1 MNSDLSDVLKYSDEV
16 AAAIASGSP
25 IVALESTI
33 ISHGLPRP
41 TNLEVARPLLS
52 SMASMHR
59 AGVDNYFMYG
69 PRIRKLTPKECLRLM
84 GFSDKF
90 KIVVSDT
97 QAYKQAGN
105 SMVVDVLMH
114 LFDSIIKS
122 MKWK

>member
-1 MNSDLSDVLKYSDEV
+1 
-16 AAAIASGSP
+16 
-25 IVALESTI
+25 
-33 ISHGLPRP
+33 
-41 TNLEVARPLLS
+41 
-52 SMASMHR
+52 MASMHR

-90 KIVVSDT
+90 KVVVSDT

-114 LFDSIIKS
+114 LFDSIIIS